1 MKKTAYIPL
10 VALALS
16 TSVLADNNVE
26 TVSADITDK
35 AMTENTMSSK
45 VVEAAKSVDAVIVEK
60 QTAVTEATAEIDVEV
75 KAAITELEKET
86 AEKSNIL
93 EQEKQ
98 KVSEQVEV
106 KKEVYEREVS
116 AKKAEAE
123 RVISGKV
130 EQAGEQ
136 ATEASDAIDAAQEEV
151 AKAEAPTE
159 VAVKEAEKKWWEFWR
174 QYNVIL
180 ERHLKHKKGL
190 REAALFLCEE
200 SFNQSSKDFVQPTT
214 NNVSWS

>member
-174 QYNVIL
+174 
-180 ERHLKHKKGL
+180 
-190 REAALFLCEE
+190 
-200 SFNQSSKDFVQPTT
+200 
-214 NNVSWS
+214 